1 MNPVN
6 KNYLLFFILII
17 VALEAI
23 LFSIGNHKLNTI
35 SENEEK
41 RIIKMQNALSQVSV
55 EAKAFS
61 VYDIDFNREIY
72 GKDQNEM
79 LPLASL
85 SKTMTVLN
93 ALADYELDHII
104 TISPNAI
111 SQFSDYRF
119 FINEKWKVKDLA
131 KFTLIGSSND
141 GAFALAENDNNF
153 LEKINVKARKIGM
166 ENSLFLNSTGLDID
180 VYGGKAGAYASAH
193 DANIMATFAFKARPE
208 IFSVTT
214 LPEITLRSESGYIHK
229 IKNTDIIAEKIPNLL
244 FSKTGFT
251 KLAGGNLTIIFKN
264 KDEHRI
270 VITVL
275 GSSIEGRF
283 SDMEN
288 LVNVLYNLDYES

>member
-111 SQFSDYRF
+111 SQFGNYGF
-119 FINEKWKVKDLA
+119 FVNEKWNVKNLV

-141 GAFALAENDNNF
+141 GAYALAENDSDF
-153 LEKINVKARKIGM
+153 LRKINTKARKIGM
-166 ENSLFLNSTGLDID
+166 GNSLFLNATGLDID
-180 VYGGKAGAYASAH
+180 VEAGKAGAYASAY
-193 DANIMATFAFKARPE
+193 DANIMAVYAFKARPE
-208 IFSVTT
+208 VFSVTV
-214 LPEITLRSESGYIHK
+214 LPEIILKSESGHIHN
-229 IKNTDIIAEKIPNLL
+229 IKNTDILLGKIPDLL

-251 KLAGGNLTIIFKN
+251 KLAGGNLSIIFKN
-264 KDEHRI
+264 KDGHRI
-270 VITVL
+270 AITVL
-275 GSSIEGRF
+275 GSSMEARF
-283 SDMEN
+283 SDMEK
-288 LVNVLYNLDYES
+288 LVNMLSRFP